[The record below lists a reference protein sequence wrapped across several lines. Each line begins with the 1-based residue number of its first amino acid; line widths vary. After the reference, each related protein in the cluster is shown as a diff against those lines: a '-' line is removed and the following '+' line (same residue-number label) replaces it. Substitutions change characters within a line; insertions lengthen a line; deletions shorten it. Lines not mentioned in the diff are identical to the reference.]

1 MADATK
7 ENGPIND
14 LNLAVI
20 GNCSYGGL
28 INRNGRLVWA
38 CLPHFQDDPVFCS
51 LLNGGN
57 DDDDIDNKFGFFDIV
72 LEGQTRSEQQYIH
85 NTAVVV
91 TKLFDGNGG
100 GLEIIDFAP
109 RFKRLGRTFRP
120 MMMVRLLRPLS
131 GYPCIRIRLRPA
143 YGYGASKPL
152 TTRGSN
158 HIRYVLPD
166 QTIRCTTDAPIS
178 YILQEVAFVLEE
190 PVTILVGHDE
200 SLTSP
205 LAETGR
211 EFLEQTIDFWHE
223 WSRILSIP
231 FEWQKAVI
239 RAAITLKLC
248 SFDESGAII
257 AALTTSIPE
266 APHSERNWDYR
277 FCWLRDSY
285 FVVQA
290 LNRLGATSTM
300 ERYLN
305 YITNIVVDAEDD
317 LLQPVYG
324 ITLEKDL
331 TEETVKSLPGY
342 RGMGPVRKGN
352 QAFEH
357 IQNDVYGSV
366 ILAVT
371 QVFFDERLTRPGDAN
386 LFKLMERVGRKCLEL
401 YDQPDAGLWEFRTLA
416 KVHTHSSVVCW
427 AGADRLAKIA
437 ERIGKDENAAFWRK
451 KADAMHAHIIDNA
464 FNSELNTFVECWGGH
479 DVDGSLLLMLELG
492 FVSPSDPRFANTVE
506 AIGAK
511 LRHGDHLKRYV
522 SEDDFGR
529 PEVAFNIC
537 TFWYIDALAAIG
549 KREEACKLFNNMIN
563 CRNHVGLLSEDINP
577 DTGELWGNFPQT
589 YSMVGI
595 INSAMQLSKSWKD
608 AF

>member
-1 MADATK
+1 
-7 ENGPIND
+7 
-14 LNLAVI
+14 
-20 GNCSYGGL
+20 
-28 INRNGRLVWA
+28 
-38 CLPHFQDDPVFCS
+38 
-51 LLNGGN
+51 
-57 DDDDIDNKFGFFDIV
+57 
-72 LEGQTRSEQQYIH
+72 
-85 NTAVVV
+85 
-91 TKLFDGNGG
+91 
-100 GLEIIDFAP
+100 
-109 RFKRLGRTFRP
+109 
-120 MMMVRLLRPLS
+120 MVRLLRPLC
-131 GYPCIRIRLRPA
+131 GFPRIGIRLRPT
-143 YGYGASKPL
+143 YGYGRATPL

-158 HIRYVLPD
+158 HIRYVMPD
-166 QTIRCTTDAPIS
+166 QTLRCTTDAPIS
-178 YILQEVAFVLEE
+178 YILNEVPFVLEE
-190 PVTILVGHDE
+190 PITILLGQDE
-200 SLTSP
+200 SLSSP
-205 LAETGR
+205 LVETGR
-211 EFLEQTIDFWHE
+211 EFLEQTIDYWHN
-223 WSRILSIP
+223 WSRFLSIP
-231 FEWQKAVI
+231 FDWQKAVI

-266 APHSERNWDYR
+266 SPDSERNWDYR

-290 LNRLGATSTM
+290 LNRLGATTTM

-305 YITNIVVDAEDD
+305 YITNVVVDAEDD

-331 TEETVKSLPGY
+331 SEEIVDTLSGY

-371 QVFFDERLTRPGDAN
+371 QAFFDERLTRPGDIN

-401 YDQPDAGLWEFRTLA
+401 YNQPDAGLWEFRTKA

-437 ERIGKDENAAFWRK
+437 ERIGEDERAAFWRK
-451 KADAMHAHIIDNA
+451 KADAMHADIIDNA
-464 FNSELNTFVECWGGH
+464 FNEELGTFVESWGGR

-492 FVSPSDPRFANTVE
+492 FMSPSDPRFANTVE
-506 AIGAK
+506 AIGTR
-511 LRHGDHLKRYV
+511 LRHGDHLYRYV
-522 SEDDFGR
+522 SKDDFGH

-549 KREEACKLFNNMIN
+549 KREEACKLFDNMIR
-563 CRNHVGLLSEDINP
+563 CRNHVGLLSEDIAP

-595 INSAMQLSKSWKD
+595 INSAMQLSKSWKE

>member
-1 MADATK
+1 MAIGEK
-7 ENGPIND
+7 EKGRISD

-20 GNCSYGGL
+20 GNGSYGGL
-28 INRNGRLVWA
+28 IDRDGRLVWA

-51 LLNGGN
+51 LLKDGQDGGSN
-57 DDDDIDNKFGFFDIV
+57 NGFFDIV
-72 LEGQTRSEQQYIH
+72 LEGQVRSEQQYIH
-85 NTAVVV
+85 NTAVLI
-91 TKLFDGNGG
+91 TTLSDDSGG
-100 GLEIIDFAP
+100 SLEIIDFAP
-109 RFKRLGRTFRP
+109 RFNRLGRTFRP
-120 MMMVRLLRPLS
+120 MTMVRLLRPLS
-131 GYPCIRIRLRPA
+131 GYPSIRIRLRPTH
-143 YGYGASKPL
+143 GYGRTTPL
-152 TTRGSN
+152 ITRGSN
-158 HIRYVLPD
+158 HIRYVMPD
-166 QTIRCTTDAPIS
+166 QTLRCTTDAPIS
-178 YILQEVAFVLEE
+178 YILKEVPFVLEE
-190 PVTILVGHDE
+190 PITILVGHDE

-205 LAETGR
+205 LTETGR
-211 EFLEQTIDFWHE
+211 EFLEQTIDYWHN
-223 WSRILSIP
+223 WSRFLSIP
-231 FEWQKAVI
+231 FDWQKAVI

-248 SFDESGAII
+248 SFDESGAIV

-266 APHSERNWDYR
+266 APNSERNWDYR

-290 LNRLGATSTM
+290 LNRLGATKTM

-305 YITNIVVDAEDD
+305 YITNIVIDAEND

-324 ITLEKDL
+324 ITLETDL
-331 TEETVKSLPGY
+331 TEEVVDSLSGY

-352 QAFEH
+352 QAYEH

-371 QVFFDERLTRPGDAN
+371 QTFFDERLTRPGDIN
-386 LFKLMERVGRKCLEL
+386 LFKLMERIGMKCLGL
-401 YDQPDAGLWEFRTLA
+401 YNQPDAGLWEFRTMA

-427 AGADRLAKIA
+427 AGVDRLAKIA
-437 ERIGKDENAAFWRK
+437 ERIGETERAAFWRR
-451 KADAMHAHIIDNA
+451 KANGMHKDIIKNT
-464 FNSELNTFVECWGGH
+464 FNDELNTFVESWGGR

-492 FVSPSDPRFANTVE
+492 FLSPSDPRFANTVE
-506 AIGAK
+506 TIGAK
-511 LRHGDHLKRYV
+511 LRHGDHLYRYR

-549 KREEACKLFNNMIN
+549 KQDEACALFENMLK
-563 CRNHVGLLSEDINP
+563 CRNHVGLLSEDIDP
-577 DTGELWGNFPQT
+577 DKGELWGNFPQT

-595 INSAMQLSKSWKD
+595 INSAMQLSKSWKE

>member
-1 MADATK
+1 MS
-7 ENGPIND
+7 D

-20 GNCSYGGL
+20 GNGSYGGL
-28 INRNGRLVWA
+28 IDRDGRLVWA
-38 CLPHFQDDPVFCS
+38 CLPHFQDDPLFCS
-51 LLNGGN
+51 LLNGG
-57 DDDDIDNKFGFFDIV
+57 DEKEDKAGFFDIV
-72 LEGQTRSEQQYIH
+72 LERQVRSEQKYIH
-85 NTAVVV
+85 NTAVLI
-91 TKLFDGNGG
+91 TTLFDDNGG
-100 GLEIIDFAP
+100 SLEVIDFAP

-120 MMMVRLLRPLS
+120 MSMVRLLRPLS
-131 GYPCIRIRLRPA
+131 GLPRISIRLRPT
-143 YGYGASKPL
+143 YGYGASTPL

-158 HIRYVLPD
+158 HIRYVMPD
-166 QTIRCTTDAPIS
+166 QTLRCTTDAPVS
-178 YILQEVAFVLEE
+178 YILNEVPFVLED
-190 PVTILVGHDE
+190 PITILLGQDE
-200 SLTSP
+200 SLTAP
-205 LAETGR
+205 LIETGR
-211 EFLEQTIDFWHE
+211 EFLEQTIDYWHN
-223 WSRILSIP
+223 WSRFLSIP
-231 FEWQKAVI
+231 FDWQKAVI

-290 LNRLGATSTM
+290 LNRLGATKTM

-331 TEETVKSLPGY
+331 SEEIVDSLSGY

-371 QVFFDERLTRPGDAN
+371 QAFFDERLTQPGDAN
-386 LFKLMERVGRKCLEL
+386 LFKLMERIGMKCLEL
-401 YDQPDAGLWEFRTLA
+401 YNQPDAGLWEFRTMA

-427 AGADRLAKIA
+427 AGTDRLAKIA
-437 ERIGKDENAAFWRK
+437 KRIGDDERTAFWRK
-451 KADAMHAHIIDNA
+451 KADAMHEEIIENA
-464 FNSELNTFVECWGGH
+464 YNEELGTFVESWGGR

-492 FVSPSDPRFANTVE
+492 FLLPSDR
-506 AIGAK
+506 
-511 LRHGDHLKRYV
+511 
-522 SEDDFGR
+522 
-529 PEVAFNIC
+529 
-537 TFWYIDALAAIG
+537 
-549 KREEACKLFNNMIN
+549 
-563 CRNHVGLLSEDINP
+563 
-577 DTGELWGNFPQT
+577 
-589 YSMVGI
+589 
-595 INSAMQLSKSWKD
+595 KSVV
-608 AF
+608 